1 MNSTVDKL
9 NSPQYDKSLLKLVG
23 EDVFISAQVEIRRP
37 AMVSIGNHVAIDSGF
52 YLTTQAEIGDYIHI
66 GPGIHIIGGPKGFI
80 KMGHFT
86 NIAVGGKI
94 LCASDEFLGDS
105 LITAPGI
112 PLKYTKVIIR
122 PVVFE
127 RFANVGANAVI
138 LPGVTL
144 GEGSVVGAC
153 SLVTKDTEPWT
164 IYTGIPARPVKIR
177 KKGKML
183 EYAKKLG
190 YFI

>member
-9 NSPQYDKSLLKLVG
+9 NSPPYDKALLKLVG

-66 GPGIHIIGGPKGFI
+66 GPGVHIIGGPKGFI

>member
-1 MNSTVDKL
+1 MSADAGEL
-9 NSPQYDKSLLKLVG
+9 NSPQYDKSKLKSVG

-37 AMVSIGNHVAIDSGF
+37 NLVSIGNHVAIDSGL
-52 YLTTQAEIGDYIHI
+52 YLTCQAEIGDYIHI
-66 GPGIHIIGGPKGFI
+66 GPGVIIIGGPKGLLQ
-80 KMGHFT
+80 MGHFT
-86 NIAVGGKI
+86 NIALGSKI

-105 LITAPGI
+105 LITTPGI
-112 PLKYTKVIIR
+112 PLEYAKVIIK
-122 PVVFE
+122 PIIFE
-127 RFANVGANAVI
+127 RFANVCANVVI

-164 IYTGIPARPVKIR
+164 IYVGIPARPLKMR
-177 KKGKML
+177 QKEKML

-190 YFI
+190 YFN